1 MEDKFV
7 DLNLKFNEEIDEK
20 SIHSNILVVKDTR
33 GNIVTSHI
41 KVEQKNIL
49 NIKIKADEEYID
61 NEYMLEFKDCIYSKN
76 GNAFK
81 ELDNIKFCLNK
92 GKIENNGTRVVKE
105 DNWIYYSGNEKI
117 YTYMDYNP
125 HGEIRK
131 VNLDGSLNIKLCDDF
146 ASNIWING
154 QWVYY
159 VNHKGGNEENCLYRI
174 KKDGSSRERLTNTT
188 IDSLVFSD
196 NYIFYSEYISSSG
209 KDNYKIYRIK
219 KDGSNK
225 IALSNV
231 RGTNLIIQG
240 PFLYYLNIEDNYS
253 IYRIRVDGLD
263 MKKINNYSSRNFMKI
278 QDGWI
283 YYINEE
289 LGNNLY
295 RITLDGN
302 YEERLNNDSCINA
315 VMDNRRIYYG
325 KDIDSEKTY
334 LYRINIDGLE
344 RKKICEGD
352 CSRAIVLTRDNIY
365 FSGNSKEGIYKIR
378 KEGGELCTI
387 TKDNVLGLDIV
398 GHWIYYYKLNLEELS
413 MKLHRINL
421 YLNKKQEVL

>member
-1 MEDKFV
+1 
-7 DLNLKFNEEIDEK
+7 
-20 SIHSNILVVKDTR
+20 
-33 GNIVTSHI
+33 
-41 KVEQKNIL
+41 
-49 NIKIKADEEYID
+49 
-61 NEYMLEFKDCIYSKN
+61 
-76 GNAFK
+76 
-81 ELDNIKFCLNK
+81 
-92 GKIENNGTRVVKE
+92 
-105 DNWIYYSGNEKI
+105 
-117 YTYMDYNP
+117 
-125 HGEIRK
+125 
-131 VNLDGSLNIKLCDDF
+131 
-146 ASNIWING
+146 
-154 QWVYY
+154 
-159 VNHKGGNEENCLYRI
+159 
-174 KKDGSSRERLTNTT
+174 
-188 IDSLVFSD
+188 
-196 NYIFYSEYISSSG
+196 
-209 KDNYKIYRIK
+209 
-219 KDGSNK
+219 
-225 IALSNV
+225 
-231 RGTNLIIQG
+231 
-240 PFLYYLNIEDNYS
+240 
-253 IYRIRVDGLD
+253 RIRVDGLD